1 MIFECTNNVKG
12 KNVTW
17 SGRIESL
24 KCYGNYYEMVIESSS
39 RIHVLFGKTELG
51 GFACMPDFGVSCHI
65 ADLDSYAWNREEL
78 ISVLGRVDGITVATA
93 LKALADRISYAG
105 SCLIGG

>member
-1 MIFECTNNVKG
+1 MIFECINNVKG
-12 KNVTW
+12 KNVTL

-51 GFACMPDFGVSCHI
+51 EFACIPDFGDGFHI

-78 ISVLGRVDGITVATA
+78 IS
-93 LKALADRISYAG
+93 S
-105 SCLIGG
+105 